1 MKKEKKPAQRIKKV
15 KFDFSKAADAI
26 VDGKFI
32 VSLGEKVVV
41 ERIRYDKK
49 QVSLCIFKGVGAHG
63 DVTMW
68 DDTVSQFFSFDIKD
82 PPPVKLPGDQLMP

>member
-1 MKKEKKPAQRIKKV
+1 MKKQRKSTERIKKI
-15 KFDFSKAADAI
+15 KFDFSKATDAI

-32 VSLGEKVVV
+32 VGLGDKVIV

-49 QVSLCIFKGVGAHG
+49 QVSVCIFKGVGKNG

-82 PPPVKLPGDQLMP
+82 PPLVKLPGDQVI

>member
-1 MKKEKKPAQRIKKV
+1 MKKDKKPAQRTKKV

-32 VSLGEKVVV
+32 VSLGDRVVV

-49 QVSLCIFKGVGAHG
+49 QVSVCIFKGVEKNG

-68 DDTVSQFFSFDIKD
+68 DDTVSQFFSFNLND
-82 PPPVKLPGDQLMP
+82 PPKVKLPSGQDID